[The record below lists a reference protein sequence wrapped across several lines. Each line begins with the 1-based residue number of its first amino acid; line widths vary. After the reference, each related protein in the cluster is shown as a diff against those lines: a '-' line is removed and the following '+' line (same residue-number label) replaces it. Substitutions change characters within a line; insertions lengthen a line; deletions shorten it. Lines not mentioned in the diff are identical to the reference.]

1 MNQASTKLIGAFIV
15 GAVALIVVVFL
26 VFGSGKLFT
35 DTYEYVIYF
44 RGSVNGL
51 DAGAPVKIRGVT
63 IGSVSEI
70 VPLYYPNGEFAVE
83 VKIKTE
89 RGILKTVEK
98 LPVEFSQQKEVE
110 LLINDGLR
118 AQLNTSSFVTGKL
131 FINIDYFRDTETI
144 FMKRNETDVEIPSI
158 PSTTE
163 MFENSLKSVM
173 KGLENLN
180 LVELTKSLSRTVRS
194 VDTIMSS
201 PMWQANLVMINENL
215 IKTDTLFARLNRA
228 VDPITDN
235 LLETTLQTTETLN
248 KIQLLVENL
257 DNIAI
262 NNSYEI
268 QVVLKEI
275 SRSAQ
280 ALKRLAEYLEEHP
293 SDIIFGK

>member
-15 GAVALIVVVFL
+15 GAVALIVVIFL

-51 DAGAPVKIRGVT
+51 DAGAPVKIRGVS
-63 IGSVSEI
+63 IGSVSAI

-89 RGILKTVEK
+89 KGILKTVEK
-98 LPVEFSQQKEVE
+98 LPVEFSQQEEVKF
-110 LLINDGLR
+110 LIKDGLR

-131 FINIDYFRDTETI
+131 FINIDYFPDTETI
-144 FMKRNETDVEIPSI
+144 YMKRNKADVEIPSI

-180 LVELTKSLSRTVRS
+180 LDELTKGLSRTIRS

-228 VDPITDN
+228 IDPITNN
-235 LLETTLQTTETLN
+235 LFETTLQTTETLN
-248 KIQLLVENL
+248 KIQQLVENL
-257 DNIAI
+257 DNIAV

-268 QVVLKEI
+268 QEVLKEI

-280 ALKRLAEYLEEHP
+280 ALKRLSEYLEEHP

>member
-1 MNQASTKLIGAFIV
+1 MNQANTKLIGAFIV
-15 GAVALIVVVFL
+15 GAVALIVVIFL

-35 DTYEYVIYF
+35 QTFEYVVYF

-51 DAGAPVKIRGVT
+51 DVGAPVKLRGVT
-63 IGSVSEI
+63 VGSVSEI
-70 VPLYYPNGEFAVE
+70 TPLYYPNGDFAVE
-83 VKIKTE
+83 VKIETIK
-89 RGILKTVEK
+89 GIVKIVGDTGEEDDQMEK
-98 LPVEFSQQKEVE
+98 INHLIKE
-110 LLINDGLR
+110 GLR

-131 FINIDYFRDTETI
+131 FVNIDYYPDTETI
-144 FMKRNETDVEIPSI
+144 FMKKDETLIEIPSI

-173 KGLENLN
+173 KGMENLN
-180 LVELTKSLSRTVRS
+180 LDELTESLNRTVKN
-194 VDTIMSS
+194 VDAILSS
-201 PMWQANLVMINENL
+201 PMWQANLEMVNRNL

-228 VDPITDN
+228 VDPITKN
-235 LLETTLQTTETLN
+235 VLETTLQTTETLN
-248 KIQLLVENL
+248 RIQLLVENL
-257 DNIAI
+257 DNIAV

-268 QVVLKEI
+268 QEVLKEI

>member
-15 GAVALIVVVFL
+15 GAVALIVVIFL

-51 DAGAPVKIRGVT
+51 DAGAPVKIRGVS
-63 IGSVSEI
+63 IGSVSAI

-89 RGILKTVEK
+89 KGILKTVEK
-98 LPVEFSQQKEVE
+98 LPVEFSQQEEVK
-110 LLINDGLR
+110 LLIKDGLR

-131 FINIDYFRDTETI
+131 FINIDYFPNTETI
-144 FMKRNETDVEIPSI
+144 YMKRNKVDVEIPSI

-180 LVELTKSLSRTVRS
+180 LDELTKGLSRTIRS

-228 VDPITDN
+228 IDPITNN
-235 LLETTLQTTETLN
+235 LFETTLQTTETLN
-248 KIQLLVENL
+248 KIQQLVENL
-257 DNIAI
+257 DNIAV

-268 QVVLKEI
+268 QEVLKEI

-280 ALKRLAEYLEEHP
+280 ALKRLSEYLEEHP

>member
-15 GAVALIVVVFL
+15 GAVALIVVIFL

-70 VPLYYPNGEFAVE
+70 VPLYYPDGKFAVE

-98 LPVEFSQQKEVE
+98 LPDEFSQLEEVK
-110 LLINDGLR
+110 LLIKDGLR

-131 FINIDYFRDTETI
+131 FINVDYFPDAETI

-173 KGLENLN
+173 KGLENLK
-180 LVELTKSLSRTVRS
+180 LDELTESLHHTVTS
-194 VDTIMSS
+194 VDAILSS
-201 PMWQANLVMINENL
+201 PIWQANLVMINKNL
-215 IKTDTLFARLNRA
+215 IKTI
-228 VDPITDN
+228 VPITDN
-235 LLETTLQTTETLN
+235 VVETTLQSRETLI
-248 KIQLLVENL
+248 KIQSLVENL
-257 DNIAI
+257 DNIAV
-262 NNSYEI
+262 NNRYEI
-268 QVVLKEI
+268 HEVLKEF
-275 SRSAQ
+275 SYSAR

>member
-1 MNQASTKLIGAFIV
+1 MNQANAKLIGAFIV
-15 GAVALIVVVFL
+15 GAVALVIVIFL

-35 DTYEYVIYF
+35 KSFEYVIYF

-51 DAGAPVKIRGVT
+51 DVGAPVKIRGVT
-63 IGSVSEI
+63 VGSVSKI
-70 VPLYYPNGEFAVE
+70 IPLYYPDGKFAVE

-89 RGILKTVEK
+89 IGILKTVEK
-98 LPVEFSQQKEVE
+98 LSNEFSQQEEVK
-110 LLINDGLR
+110 LLIKDGLR

-131 FINIDYFRDTETI
+131 FINIDYFPDTETI

-228 VDPITDN
+228 IDPITDN
-235 LLETTLQTTETLN
+235 VLETTKQTAETLN

-257 DNIAI
+257 DDIAV

-268 QVVLKEI
+268 QEVLKEI

-280 ALKRLAEYLEEHP
+280 ALKRLSEYLEEHP

>member
-1 MNQASTKLIGAFIV
+1 MNRASTKLIGAFIV

-35 DTYEYVIYF
+35 DTHEYVIYF

-63 IGSVSEI
+63 VGSVSEI
-70 VPLYYPNGEFAVE
+70 IPLYYPNGEFAVE

-98 LPVEFSQQKEVE
+98 LPVDFSQQEKVK

-131 FINIDYFRDTETI
+131 FINIDYFPGTETI

-173 KGLENLN
+173 KGLENLD
-180 LVELTKSLSRTVRS
+180 LVELTKSLNRTVS
-194 VDTIMSS
+194 SIDTIMSS

-215 IKTDTLFARLNRA
+215 IKTDTLFARLNR
-228 VDPITDN
+228 VIDPITDN
-235 LLETTLQTTETLN
+235 VLESTSQTTETLN

-257 DNIAI
+257 DNIAAD
-262 NNSYEI
+262 NRYEI
-268 QVVLKEI
+268 HEVLKEI

-280 ALKRLAEYLEEHP
+280 ALKRLSEYLEEHP

>member
-51 DAGAPVKIRGVT
+51 DAGAPVKIRGVN

-70 VPLYYPNGEFAVE
+70 VPLYYPDGKFAVE

-98 LPVEFSQQKEVE
+98 LPDEFSQQEEVKI
-110 LLINDGLR
+110 LINDGLR

-131 FINIDYFRDTETI
+131 FINIDYFHDTETI
-144 FMKRNETDVEIPSI
+144 YMKRNETDVEIPSI

-180 LVELTKSLSRTVRS
+180 LVELTKSLSHTVRS

-235 LLETTLQTTETLN
+235 ILETTLQTTETLN
-248 KIQLLVENL
+248 NIQQLVENL

-268 QVVLKEI
+268 QEVLKEI